1 MTLPALSPD
10 QAEAWD
16 AIAEALAQ
24 TGIDLASEEVAPAK
38 DGKGRVMAVIGKAGS
53 GKTLLL
59 AELTKALKA
68 AGVDLVSGDYEGKK
82 RKDRRTVAILAPT
95 NKAAFVLRMRGVPA
109 TTIHRILYTP
119 VYDPDYERIADWLT
133 GAGDRPAVE
142 GVIEGLTDAAL
153 DRAKAFYDQHAS
165 IPGALAAA
173 GLRGSDFIRGWKRRE
188 DGLDIGL
195 IDEASMLDEKQFDD
209 LREIFPTLILFGDPA
224 QLAPVGQSGEMV
236 FDRLAAPQKLVLNR
250 IHRQTTDSP
259 ILDLAHAL
267 ADPALDFPA
276 FERMV
281 ADAARRD
288 ERVVWAERVE
298 SDLAA
303 SLERG
308 KIDGDLDE
316 WAQRLTVSV
325 DRADFARCDLVVEAV
340 FEDMQ
345 VKIDAL
351 TDVEAHLREDAWLAS
366 NTSSLSIGEIAT
378 HLQRPERFCGLHYFN
393 PVPASKL
400 VEVVIGEQTGAE
412 LQALSTEWVRGL
424 GKTPVVVKN
433 APGFASSRLGVAIAL
448 EAIRMV
454 EEGVASPEDIDAAMV
469 LGYKFPVGPLALTDI
484 VGLDVRLGI
493 AEYLE
498 SQLGERFAPP
508 QLMRDMVARGE
519 LGRKSGK
526 GFFDYR

>member
-1 MTLPALSPD
+1 MTDQQHTPDAAPSSVPAVVGVLGGGRMGGG
-10 QAEAWD
+10 
-16 AIAEALAQ
+16 IAHAF
-24 TGIDLASEEVAPAK
+24 
-38 DGKGRVMAVIGKAGS
+38 
-53 GKTLLL
+53 
-59 AELTKALKA
+59 
-68 AGVDLVSGDYEGKK
+68 LVSGSSEVVVVERDPRSAE
-82 RKDRRTVAILAPT
+82 
-95 NKAAFVLRMRGVPA
+95 AAR
-109 TTIHRILYTP
+109 
-119 VYDPDYERIADWLT
+119 ERI
-133 GAGDRPAVE
+133 
-142 GVIEGLTDAAL
+142 
-153 DRAKAFYDQHAS
+153 
-165 IPGALAAA
+165 
-173 GLRGSDFIRGWKRRE
+173 
-188 DGLDIGL
+188 
-195 IDEASMLDEKQFDD
+195 EA
-209 LREIFPTLILFGDPA
+209 
-224 QLAPVGQSGEMV
+224 
-236 FDRLAAPQKLVLNR
+236 
-250 IHRQTTDSP
+250 
-259 ILDLAHAL
+259 
-267 ADPALDFPA
+267 
-276 FERMV
+276 
-281 ADAARRD
+281 
-288 ERVVWAERVE
+288 
-298 SDLAA
+298 DLAA

-308 KIDGDLDE
+308 KIDGDLDV

-345 VKIDAL
+345 VKIEAL

-366 NTSSLSIGEIAT
+366 NTSSLSIDEIAT

-424 GKTPVVVKN
+424 GKTPVVVKD